1 MSTVEE
7 IEKAIA
13 ALPKDEFWKLTDR
26 LVDRRN
32 DVWDKEMEEDSAS
45 GRLDFL
51 WQEAEKEIAAGTTIP
66 LDEFLRYEKLPK

>member
-26 LVDRRN
+26 LVAQCN
-32 DVWDKEMEEDSAS
+32 DVWDKEMEEDSAA
-45 GRLDFL
+45 GCLDAL
-51 WQEAEKEIAAGTTIP
+51 WQEAEKEIAAGETVGM
-66 LDEFLRYEKLPK
+66 DEFLRQQKLPE

>member
-26 LVDRRN
+26 PVAQRN
-32 DVWDKEMEEDSAS
+32 DVWDKEIEEDSAA
-45 GRLDFL
+45 GRLDVL
-51 WQEAEKEIAAGTTIP
+51 WQEAEKEIAAGETVGM
-66 LDEFLRYEKLPK
+66 DEFLRQQKLPE